1 MRMLQDED
9 DLELD
14 SSYHLNLTDP
24 SADDISMASVLN
36 VSVAMDNPLN
46 LTMD

>member
-1 MRMLQDED
+1 MKMLQDED

-36 VSVAMDNPLN
+36 MSVPMDNPLN